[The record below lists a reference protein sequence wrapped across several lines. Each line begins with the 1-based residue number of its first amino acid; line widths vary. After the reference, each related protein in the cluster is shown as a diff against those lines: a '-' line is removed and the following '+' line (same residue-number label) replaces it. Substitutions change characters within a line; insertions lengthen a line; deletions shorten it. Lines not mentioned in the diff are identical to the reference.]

1 MTPDT
6 GATRF
11 IGLAMLFTLVG
22 LVCLGYFS
30 R

>member
-6 GATRF
+6 GVTRF

-22 LVCLGYFS
+22 LVLLGIS
-30 R
+30 AA